1 MMIRNI
7 WAVGR
12 NYSEHAAEL
21 GNDIPKE
28 PMIFLKAG
36 SCAVVNSTDLVLPH
50 FTGEV
55 HHEVELAL
63 KFSAHLHIIEAAVAL
78 DLTDRTAQ
86 TEAKKL
92 GHPWTRAKSFHNAC
106 AVSSFFM
113 VKHLDDLKDLEM
125 KLWVNDEERQ
135 HTTLRNMIFQPQAL
149 VDHVLAH
156 YPVCPGDLLLTGTP
170 AGVGPLQH
178 GDVVK
183 AQIRGEITHT
193 WKVIKEAP
201 PTEKKTPSAP

>member
-12 NYSEHAAEL
+12 NFSEHAAEL
-21 GNDIPKE
+21 GNDVPSE

-36 SCAVVNSTDLVLPH
+36 SCATVNSTDILLPH

-63 KFSAHLHIIEAAVAL
+63 KFSSHLHIIEAAVAL

-86 TEAKKL
+86 AEAKKL
-92 GHPWTRAKSFHNAC
+92 GQPWTRAKSFHNAC

-113 VKHLDDLKDLEM
+113 VKSLEELKDLEM

-135 HTTLRNMIFQPQAL
+135 HATLRQMVFSPQQL
-149 VDHVLAH
+149 VDHVVAH

-170 AGVGPLQH
+170 SGVGPLRH
-178 GDVVK
+178 GDIVK

-193 WKVIKEAP
+193 WKVTKEAP
-201 PTEKKTPSAP
+201 PGEKAP